1 MVYLVKAGG
10 HADQDI
16 DDKLK
21 SKGLSA
27 LFFFV
32 RVKLIYY
39 YGKKI
44 AERQEQNNGTFLYR

>member
-1 MVYLVKAGG
+1 MEVVRG
-10 HADQDI
+10 HADRDI

-39 YGKKI
+39 YGKK
-44 AERQEQNNGTFLYR
+44 N